1 VRAGVAAVASALT
14 ALMTMACLVAR
25 GAEQAAPP
33 TVSCDQIIGRAASGG
48 AGRHRVVLGVVSVP
62 PGYLRQVESVHVGPW
77 RSWRKAG
84 LVVRA
89 NAPPVVV
96 SVPRA
101 WRTRAAITWGDSA
114 IVGALRIAPCSAF
127 PSKAWNAYA
136 GGFYLRSGSACVPL
150 VVRVGQRRETVRFG
164 LGRRC

>member
-14 ALMTMACLVAR
+14 ALTAATCFVAR
-25 GAEQAAPP
+25 GAEPAAPP

-48 AGRHRVVLGVVSVP
+48 AGGHRVVLGVVSVP
-62 PGYLRQVESVHVGPW
+62 PGYLRQVERVHIGPW
-77 RSWRKAG
+77 RAWRKAG

-89 NAPPVVV
+89 NAPPVLV
-96 SVPRA
+96 SVPKA
-101 WRTRAAITWGDSA
+101 WRTRAAIIWGDSA

-136 GGFYLRSGSACVPL
+136 GGFYLRSRSACVPL
-150 VVRVGQRRETVRFG
+150 IFSVGPRRQTVRFG